1 MKTLVYLGCNQGD
14 SLFRLLNFNFDK
26 ILCIDADPIAIDTL
40 TKRFG
45 HIKNLIIINTC
56 LVPDKNI
63 SEVEFYFNK
72 NRATNSILK
81 PKCLEIEEK
90 KIIKASYLPNILD
103 NYDIKNIDLYIS
115 DLQGKD
121 FEVLE
126 TLKSLINDKKI
137 EELFMETHNDLNPY
151 YYEAKNHVTDFT
163 RILSENYKINYIS
176 SDSRLLNETE
186 ANNFLN
192 NVNIGEADIH
202 WSLKNNTQV
211 KYRI

>member
-90 KIIKASYLPNILD
+90 KIIKAFQLKAYQLLIVLVPI
-103 NYDIKNIDLYIS
+103 IS
-115 DLQGKD
+115 LRWGRASERGEGGK
-121 FEVLE
+121 ESVRASVRVGE
-126 TLKSLINDKKI
+126 W
-137 EELFMETHNDLNPY
+137 
-151 YYEAKNHVTDFT
+151 V
-163 RILSENYKINYIS
+163 
-176 SDSRLLNETE
+176 
-186 ANNFLN
+186 
-192 NVNIGEADIH
+192 NV
-202 WSLKNNTQV
+202 
-211 KYRI
+211 